1 MTPFIT
7 ITEATFGRHTRA
19 AACPLVVRF
28 GTPACAACRAMTPVL
43 KEMAH
48 TYAERLRVGT
58 INIGSAPFLAE
69 QYTIEA
75 SPTLAIFDQGEL
87 VTRIVGFAQAGLLRL
102 LFSQVAQ
109 GTLAADSIW
118 RPTEQVF
125 EDTVIVPLLQAWGL
139 SYQRQ
144 VHCSFRAG
152 RTTRHGRVD
161 FLVYDPSMTQPL
173 TLFENKRLI
182 TSAQDLGQAV
192 MQAHAYAQA
201 LRVASFVV
209 AAPSGMWIYALDGAQ
224 ARCVRTVTSLEVH
237 RHPSAIQQLLLQLY
251 R

>member
-1 MTPFIT
+1 
-7 ITEATFGRHTRA
+7 
-19 AACPLVVRF
+19 
-28 GTPACAACRAMTPVL
+28 MTPVL
-43 KEMAH
+43 KELAH
-48 TYAERLRVGT
+48 TYVEHVRVGT
-58 INIGSAPFLAE
+58 INVGNAPFLAE
-69 QYTIEA
+69 QYMIEA

-87 VTRIVGFAQAGLLRL
+87 VTRIIGFAPAGLLRL

-109 GTLAADSIW
+109 GTLAANSIW

-144 VHCSFRAG
+144 VHCSFQTG

-161 FLVYDPSMTQPL
+161 FLVYDPSTTQPL

-182 TSAQDLGQAV
+182 LSPQDLGQAV
-192 MQAHAYAQA
+192 AQAHAYAQA
-201 LRVASFVV
+201 LLVPSFVV
-209 AAPSGMWIYALDGAQ
+209 AAPSGMWIYKLEGTQ
-224 ARCVRTVTSLEVH
+224 AICARTVTSLEVH
-237 RHPSAIQQLLLQLY
+237 EHPSALQRLLLQLY